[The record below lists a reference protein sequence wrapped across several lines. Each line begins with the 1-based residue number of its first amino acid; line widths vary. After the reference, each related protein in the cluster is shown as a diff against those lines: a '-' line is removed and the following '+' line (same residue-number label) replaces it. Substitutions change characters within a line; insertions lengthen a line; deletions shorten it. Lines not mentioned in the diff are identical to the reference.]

1 MKTKMVEPL
10 QPKVVLMKTG
20 ASSGGGL
27 IFCSDCN
34 PLLDKRLLF
43 GFGGE
48 SFYGSNAM
56 CLVQTNFPRIQMA
69 EIVKK
74 VMVLS

>member
-1 MKTKMVEPL
+1 MV
-10 QPKVVLMKTG
+10 VSFF
-20 ASSGGGL
+20 AL
-27 IFCSDCN
+27 IVT
-34 PLLDKRLLF
+34 LLDNRLLF

-56 CLVQTNFPRIQMA
+56 LCLVKTNFPRLQMA
-69 EIVKK
+69 KIVKK

>member
-1 MKTKMVEPL
+1 MV
-10 QPKVVLMKTG
+10 VVSFF
-20 ASSGGGL
+20 AL
-27 IFCSDCN
+27 IVT
-34 PLLDKRLLF
+34 LLDKRLLF

-56 CLVQTNFPRIQMA
+56 LCLVKTNFPRLQMA
-69 EIVKK
+69 KIVKK

>member
-1 MKTKMVEPL
+1 MR
-10 QPKVVLMKTG
+10 VVVVSFF
-20 ASSGGGL
+20 AL
-27 IFCSDCN
+27 IVT
-34 PLLDKRLLF
+34 LLDKRLLF

-56 CLVQTNFPRIQMA
+56 LLCLVKTNFPRLQMA
-69 EIVKK
+69 KIVKK

>member
-1 MKTKMVEPL
+1 MR
-10 QPKVVLMKTG
+10 VVVVVSFF
-20 ASSGGGL
+20 AL
-27 IFCSDCN
+27 IVT
-34 PLLDKRLLF
+34 LLDKRLLF

-56 CLVQTNFPRIQMA
+56 CLVKTNFPRIQMA

>member
-1 MKTKMVEPL
+1 MV
-10 QPKVVLMKTG
+10 VVSFF
-20 ASSGGGL
+20 AL
-27 IFCSDCN
+27 IVT
-34 PLLDKRLLF
+34 LLDKRLLF

-56 CLVQTNFPRIQMA
+56 CLVKTNFPRLQMA